1 MKCLGKLGVFSCAA
15 GGCDLQGHPLVTLS
29 SQRYSSLVL
38 LNPADVI
45 RLLKYLAFLARFVVS
60 SFMELKLAFNTFQT
74 KTRRRKERKSNNKET
89 TNK

>member
-1 MKCLGKLGVFSCAA
+1 M
-15 GGCDLQGHPLVTLS
+15 TLS

-45 RLLKYLAFLARFVVS
+45 RLLKYLAFLARFVMF

-74 KTRRRKERKSNNKET
+74 KTKRKKERKKQQQRNNQ
-89 TNK
+89 NKYKIICFIGHGIKRQESRF